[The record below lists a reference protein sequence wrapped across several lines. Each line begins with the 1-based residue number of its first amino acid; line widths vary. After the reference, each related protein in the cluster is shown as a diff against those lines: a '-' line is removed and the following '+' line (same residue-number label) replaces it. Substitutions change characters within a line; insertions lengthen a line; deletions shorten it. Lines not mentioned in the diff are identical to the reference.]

1 MRSSRHHVSTA
12 ALWLQG
18 STGHLVSTAAPGEQS
33 DPMAA
38 RQHRAS
44 GGFTHRT
51 AAPVPRQHQ
60 PVLSLLYAQT
70 KVRSCSAPELLQH
83 HAAPGFG
90 SYAAHDLERADMQS
104 RTGSVR
110 ANSSTGPAAGT
121 YPSAGTYPDVVSLC
135 AVCSLPAAGPYSFDA
150 CLLASCCRV
159 FSGDSAL

>member
-1 MRSSRHHVSTA
+1 MTVRSSRHHVSTA
-12 ALWLQG
+12 A
-18 STGHLVSTAAPGEQS
+18 PCEQS
-33 DPMAA
+33 GHMAA

-44 GGFTHRT
+44 GLFTYREV
-51 AAPVPRQHQ
+51 APVPRQHQ
-60 PVLSLLYAQT
+60 PVLSLPYAQT
-70 KVRSCSAPELLQH
+70 KVRSCSAPELLQL

-90 SYAAHDLERADMQS
+90 CYAVPDHGRTDMQS

-135 AVCSLPAAGPYSFDA
+135 AVCSLSAAGPYPFDA
-150 CLLASCCRV
+150 SLMPSCCRV